1 VTRSTVPTAMVRF
14 ILGGFQTLGAD
25 PGALARQAGLP
36 VWALGDNT
44 ARLPRAQLAS
54 LLQAGRAQL
63 ADPRL
68 GCHLGC
74 QYRYGALHLYDY
86 LFGTAATLGEALA
99 VGRRYNAICDG
110 DGPAEI
116 GMAEEHDGVT
126 GVHAVRQDVDPDI
139 SALMSTV
146 GLSILVTRAR
156 QLLEREITPLHVGLA
171 SAAPASHRDLVE
183 ALGTRRID
191 FGQDR
196 STITFARADLG
207 LPMPGADTELAVLL
221 RRRADALIASP
232 GTPARW
238 IDRFRQILAAG
249 LAARDL
255 SLSAAARQL
264 GMSPRTLQ
272 RRLEEE
278 GTSWRGEADAL
289 RREQASR
296 LAGEGLSRAD
306 VAACLGYSD
315 ARALR
320 RAARRWD
327 AGGGPWGH

>member
-1 VTRSTVPTAMVRF
+1 MMRGTVPTAVVRF
-14 ILGGFQTLGAD
+14 MLGGLQTLGAD

-54 LLQAGRAQL
+54 LLREGRAQL
-63 ADPRL
+63 ADPLL
-68 GCHLGC
+68 GCHLGA

-99 VGRRYNAICDG
+99 VGRRYHGIVNG
-110 DGPAEI
+110 DDPAEI
-116 GMAEEHDGVT
+116 ALAEEHDGVIA
-126 GVHAVRQDVDPDI
+126 VHAVRRDVDPNI
-139 SALMSTV
+139 SALLSEV

-156 QLLEREITPLHVGLA
+156 QLLGRQITPLHVGLA
-171 SAAPASHRDLVE
+171 SPAPASHGDLGE

-196 STITFARADLG
+196 STMTFARADLG
-207 LPMPGADTELAVLL
+207 LPMPGADPGFAVLL
-221 RRRADALIASP
+221 RRHADALIASP
-232 GTPARW
+232 GHPARW
-238 IDRFRQILAAG
+238 IDRFRQVLDAG

-255 SLSAAARQL
+255 SLSAVARQL

-289 RREQASR
+289 RREQACR
-296 LAGEGLSRAD
+296 LAGQGLSRAD
-306 VAACLGYSD
+306 VAAYLGYSD
-315 ARALR
+315 SRALR

-327 AGGGPWGH
+327 DGGGPRGH